1 MAYIYKIT
9 NLINK
14 KIYIGKTSF
23 TIQKRWQEHKREVS
37 KSNFKKRPLYAALL
51 KYGFENFSIEVLEE
65 CSNELVNKR
74 EIFWIKKLGSYENG
88 YNATLGGDGVLK
100 GDHEEVFKLFES
112 GANTRQ
118 IKEKTGYSLWHIVK
132 ILKLQG
138 VSPKEISDRRADSL
152 KKQVVK
158 IDKYTDEVL
167 EIFPSVTAAQK
178 SLNKSSAWHITEV
191 CQGKRKSAFGYK
203 WEYYE
208 D

>member
-14 KIYIGKTSF
+14 KIYVGKTSF
-23 TIQKRWQEHKREVS
+23 TIQKRWQEHKKDAS
-37 KSNFKKRPLYAALL
+37 KNNFKNRPLYAALL
-51 KYGFENFSIEVLEE
+51 KYGFENFSIEILEE

-74 EIFWIKKLGSYENG
+74 EVFWIKKLDSYESG
-88 YNATLGGDGVLK
+88 YNATLGGDGALK
-100 GDHEEVFKLFES
+100 GNHEEVFNLFES
-112 GANTRQ
+112 GANTHQ

-138 VSPKEISDRRADSL
+138 VSPKEISDRRVDSL

-167 EIFPSVTAAQK
+167 EIFPSVIAAQK